1 MELAEKSRS
10 WVIIVTRCGLQ
21 GRFKPYLDCQIEEE
35 RLFAPEQQHRIS
47 NASLSGAAPMTGA
60 LPFQTGLIV
69 EDRSETRDWLK
80 EVLHE
85 AFGALTV
92 DVFSDYASSARWLKD
107 QTGKAPART
116 IALID
121 LVLPDGSGATLIRE
135 MKERH
140 PHIIPVV
147 ISIYED
153 DGYLFDALA
162 AGAQGYLLKDEP
174 QGALVRRLREIEQ
187 GELPLSPSIARR
199 VLEHFRRDTAP
210 TTATTGASLTGRERD
225 VLSLVA
231 RGLRIG
237 EVADEL
243 RLTRNTVAG
252 YVKAIYSKLNISSRA
267 EAALE
272 ARRRGL
278 I

>member
-1 MELAEKSRS
+1 MPSA
-10 WVIIVTRCGLQ
+10 
-21 GRFKPYLDCQIEEE
+21 D
-35 RLFAPEQQHRIS
+35 
-47 NASLSGAAPMTGA
+47 
-60 LPFQTGLIV
+60 PFQYGLIV
-69 EDRSETRDWLK
+69 EDRTETREWLR
-80 EVLHE
+80 EVLQE
-85 AFGALTV
+85 AFGALQVQTV
-92 DVFSDYASSARWLKD
+92 SDYASGAQWLKD
-107 QTGKAPART
+107 QAARPPSKT

-135 MKERH
+135 IKETQ

-174 QGALVRRLREIEQ
+174 QGALIRRLREIEQ

-199 VLEHFRRDTAP
+199 VLDHFRRETMP
-210 TTATTGASLTGRERD
+210 TTAQASGASLTSRERD

-243 RLTRNTVAG
+243 HLSRNTVAG

>member
-1 MELAEKSRS
+1 MHMSSA
-10 WVIIVTRCGLQ
+10 
-21 GRFKPYLDCQIEEE
+21 D
-35 RLFAPEQQHRIS
+35 
-47 NASLSGAAPMTGA
+47 
-60 LPFQTGLIV
+60 PFQRGLIV
-69 EDRSETRDWLK
+69 EDRSETREWLK

-85 AFGALTV
+85 AFGALSV
-92 DVFSDYASSARWLKD
+92 EVFSDYTSSARWLRD
-107 QTGKAPART
+107 QAGGAPAKT

-121 LVLPDGSGATLIRE
+121 LVLPDGSGATLIRDI
-135 MKERH
+135 KERQ

-174 QGALVRRLREIEQ
+174 QGALIRRLREIEQ

-199 VLEHFRRDTAP
+199 VLDHFRRDTAP
-210 TTATTGASLTGRERD
+210 TAAATGATLTSRERD

-231 RGLRIG
+231 RGQRIG

-243 RLTRNTVAG
+243 HLSRNTVAG